1 MLGPMLGVR
10 TANSR
15 GKLFFFGTEF
25 ALSLF
30 FGLGLSYCF
39 VWKHAKEVR
48 LSVVFLAAVRF
59 HVREDAGEE
68 RKGNELR
75 LPIVFF
81 YFVGFAKQF
90 FSWRGWRGS
99 RERRF
104 FWPCVM
110 V

>member
-1 MLGPMLGVR
+1 MFGPMLGVR

-15 GKLFFFGTEF
+15 GKMVFFGTEF

-30 FGLGLSYCF
+30 FVLGLSYCL
-39 VWKHAKEVR
+39 VWKHGKEVQ
-48 LSVVFLAAVRF
+48 LSRMFLAVVTF
-59 HVREDAGEE
+59 HVREDVGEE

-75 LPIVFF
+75 LPIFF
-81 YFVGFAKQF
+81 CYLVGFAKEL
-90 FSWRGWRGS
+90 FSWRGWMGA
-99 RERRF
+99 REGRC

>member
-1 MLGPMLGVR
+1 MLGSMLGVR

-30 FGLGLSYCF
+30 FVLGLSYYL
-39 VWKHAKEVR
+39 VWKHAKEVG
-48 LSVVFLAAVRF
+48 LSVVFLAVLTF
-59 HVREDAGEE
+59 HVREDVGEE

-75 LPIVFF
+75 PTIVFCHL
-81 YFVGFAKQF
+81 VGFAKEF

-99 RERRF
+99 REGRF

>member
-10 TANSR
+10 AANSR
-15 GKLFFFGTEF
+15 GELFFLGTEF

-30 FGLGLSYCF
+30 FVLGLSYCF

-48 LSVVFLAAVRF
+48 LSVVFLAVVRF

-75 LPIVFF
+75 LPIVFC
-81 YFVGFAKQF
+81 YFVGFAKVF

-99 RERRF
+99 REGRF